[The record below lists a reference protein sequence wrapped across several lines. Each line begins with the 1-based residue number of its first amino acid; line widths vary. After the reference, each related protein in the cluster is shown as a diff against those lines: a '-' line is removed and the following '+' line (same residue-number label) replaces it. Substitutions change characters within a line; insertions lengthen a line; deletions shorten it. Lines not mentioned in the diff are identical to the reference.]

1 MGPGQLLL
9 VETEI
14 HGLVSGP
21 RWLRARLTVDLLAAG
36 YVKNP
41 YDKCL
46 FTLFSFGEISEGQ
59 MLMDVDDFIEG
70 GKETHC
76 NATESLYEKVPSV
89 RLQAS
94 RATSRLSC
102 NCVHG

>member
-9 VETEI
+9 VDTEI

-21 RWLRARLTVDLLAAG
+21 SWLRARLTVDLLAAG

-70 GKETHC
+70 GKETHRK
-76 NATESLYEKVPSV
+76 AMESFYGEEPLK
-89 RLQAS
+89 QI
-94 RATSRLSC
+94 
-102 NCVHG
+102 H